1 MLVEILQEGVV
12 KSIMSYSKLELIY
25 FRLRA
30 LAEAPQMM
38 LKFADIDYSYTMAS
52 EYFNKPWKEAK
63 ADVAFNQLPLL
74 IVDEKIEIWQS
85 NSIVRFLAPITGT
98 MPEDKMIAAQA
109 DSIFESTHEL
119 FFPLNPTVNVFVG
132 EHHNNLKKQFLETF
146 PTKLKNFTRQLEKLS
161 NGPFFFGK
169 KPYYCDFSAYHH
181 FSLAK
186 LLDNEILSE
195 FPKITNFM
203 DEFEKLNNIAEY
215 LKNRPE
221 LIEIGKSPKMIING
235 EKLKTGG

>member
-1 MLVEILQEGVV
+1 MAQC
-12 KSIMSYSKLELIY
+12 Y
-25 FRLRA
+25 F
-30 LAEAPQMM
+30 
-38 LKFADIDYSYTMAS
+38 F
-52 EYFNKPWKEAK
+52 
-63 ADVAFNQLPLL
+63 
-74 IVDEKIEIWQS
+74 
-85 NSIVRFLAPITGT
+85 
-98 MPEDKMIAAQA
+98 
-109 DSIFESTHEL
+109 FESTHEL

-186 LLDNEILSE
+186 LLDNEILNE

-203 DEFEKLNNIAEY
+203 GEFEKLNNIAEY

-221 LIEIGKSPKMIING
+221 LIEIGQSPKMIING